1 MTATLTCDNLRFTS
15 DLSTTFKK
23 NSRVEVA
30 SILLQHNYYLVK
42 KHLLLFFCLLFT
54 GVISAQ
60 TVSDPAII
68 SAVDSLRVNN
78 TSVIKD
84 TSLPALQTTDS
95 FSRKPVKDSI
105 WKLDPSTSF
114 STWQLGQQI
123 LQRHPWLGFKTE
135 PLTIRSDIK
144 KFQGKEIL
152 FYSLIVLLLVFALL
166 RQAFPKYFSDLFRLF
181 FRTTIKQ
188 RQIKEQLMQTPLPS
202 LLLNGLFVVSGGLY
216 INLLLDHYRVMPVS
230 NFWLSFVYCI
240 AGLSGIYFLK
250 FIGLKLSGWLFSMRE
265 AADSYIFIVFV
276 VNKIIG
282 IVLLPF
288 LIMLAFMKGEAY
300 SAALVLSWCFAGVLL
315 IYRLV
320 LTYAAVRNQIK
331 VNPFHFFLY
340 LCAFEFAPILLL
352 YKGLLVFLRQT
363 A

>member
-1 MTATLTCDNLRFTS
+1 MNKFLPIVLC
-15 DLSTTFKK
+15 
-23 NSRVEVA
+23 
-30 SILLQHNYYLVK
+30 Y
-42 KHLLLFFCLLFT
+42 LLL
-54 GVISAQ
+54 VEKIAAQ
-60 TVSDPAII
+60 AP
-68 SAVDSLRVNN
+68 VDSTVVPVN
-78 TSVIKD
+78 TSLPQQDTTTSMRDSLFAIQGTDSVSKRPLKD
-84 TSLPALQTTDS
+84 TSWTVNTNT
-95 FSRKPVKDSI
+95 PVSA
-105 WKLDPSTSF
+105 
-114 STWQLGQQI
+114 WQLGQQI
-123 LQRHPWLGFKTE
+123 LQRHPWLGFKAE
-135 PLTIRSDIK
+135 PGTIRSDIK

-152 FYSLIVLLLVFALL
+152 FYSLVVLLLVFALL

-216 INLLLDHYRVMPVS
+216 VNLLLDHYQVMPVS

-250 FIGLKLSGWLFSMRE
+250 FLGLKLSGWLFSMRE

-282 IVLLPF
+282 MVLLPF

-300 SAALVLSWCFAGVLL
+300 SAALVLSWCFVGVLL

>member
-1 MTATLTCDNLRFTS
+1 MIQSSFLN
-15 DLSTTFKK
+15 K
-23 NSRVEVA
+23 
-30 SILLQHNYYLVK
+30 ILLFVFYYLLLAVK
-42 KHLLLFFCLLFT
+42 
-54 GVISAQ
+54 IIAQ
-60 TVSDPAII
+60 VP
-68 SAVDSLRVNN
+68 VDSTAVPVTTSLPQQDTTVNRD
-78 TSVIKD
+78 SVPVAILQTDSISKRPPKD
-84 TSLPALQTTDS
+84 TSWTINTTH
-95 FSRKPVKDSI
+95 PVSA
-105 WKLDPSTSF
+105 
-114 STWQLGQQI
+114 WQLGQQI
-123 LQRHPWLGFKTE
+123 LLRHPWLGFKTE
-135 PLTIRSDIK
+135 PLTIQSDIK
-144 KFQGKEIL
+144 KFTGKEIL
-152 FYSLIVLLLVFALL
+152 FYSLIVLLLSFALL

-202 LLLNGLFVVSGGLY
+202 LLLNGFFVISGGLY
-216 INLLLDHYRVMPVS
+216 INLLLDHYQVKPVT
-230 NFWLSFVYCI
+230 NFWLSFVYCMI
-240 AGLSGIYFLK
+240 GLSGIYFLK
-250 FIGLKLSGWLFSMRE
+250 FLGLKLSGWLFNMQE

-288 LIMLAFMKGEAY
+288 LVMLAFMQHQAH
-300 SAALVLSWCFAGVLL
+300 SAVLVLSWCTIGTLL